1 MYWMYL
7 LLCVFAVLTPEFIQ
21 SGTWVLSEDD
31 LEALVIFGFATLG
44 LLFYISKDKAFFRA
58 HEEKVTL
65 QQKTNTISKDLSQS
79 YSYIGEMNRKLD
91 VIQEVIFELPKKT
104 LLKRKK
110 QTDLYK
116 PILDAAKVFART
128 DKAALLVV
136 DTKKKVCLEG
146 IGEQLFR
153 DYSAEYLLAAKKSF
167 WMEERVLIVR
177 SPYAADGKHV
187 FLLLA
192 KVTNHSEDMEH
203 LQILA
208 SQALLLVVHG
218 REIPRQSSFEVK

>member
-1 MYWMYL
+1 MYL
-7 LLCVFAVLTPEFIQ
+7 LLCVFVVLTPEFIE

-31 LEALVIFGFATLG
+31 FEALVIFAFGTLG
-44 LLFYISKDKAFFRA
+44 LLLYISKEKAFFRA
-58 HEEKVTL
+58 HEEKITL
-65 QQKTNTISKDLSQS
+65 QKKTNTISKDLSQS

-104 LLKRKK
+104 LLRRKK
-110 QTDLYK
+110 PTDLYK
-116 PILDAAKVFART
+116 PVLDAAKVFART
-128 DKAALLVV
+128 DKAALLIV
-136 DTKKKVCLEG
+136 DIKTKTCSEE
-146 IGEQLFR
+146 IGAHLFKR
-153 DYSAEYLLAAKKSF
+153 YDAAYLLGAKKSF
-167 WMEERVLIVR
+167 WTDEKVLMVR

-187 FLLLA
+187 FLLLE

-218 REIPRQSSFEVK
+218 KHPAHHSSH